1 MLQPSL
7 NEKLSTNVNV
17 YQRQLAGEV
26 LGPLITV
33 SFQ

>member
-1 MLQPSL
+1 MSY
-7 NEKLSTNVNV
+7 VNV

-33 SFQ
+33 SIQ